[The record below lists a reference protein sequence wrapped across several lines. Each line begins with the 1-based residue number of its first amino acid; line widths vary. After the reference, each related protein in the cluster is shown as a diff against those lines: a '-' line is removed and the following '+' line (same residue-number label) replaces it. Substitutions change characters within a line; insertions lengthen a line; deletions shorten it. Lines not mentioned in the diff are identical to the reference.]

1 MDMITPSGNNGN
13 IYELKE
19 IKNVNIEVNGK
30 LVVAMN
36 AVLDILFRELKD
48 TKKIDSTNMDIIFL
62 NTVRE
67 LEDVG
72 LVKKSM
78 SLIFPFC
85 NYYTLE
91 SEELLDYMIRC
102 FERVN

>member
-1 MDMITPSGNNGN
+1 MYILFNIKKEDINSIPKPNYIRVLGYSKNGKD
-13 IYELKE
+13 YLSKLK
-19 IKNVNIEVNGK
+19 KNVNIEVNGK

-48 TKKIDSTNMDIIFL
+48 TKKIGSTNMDIIFL

-72 LVKKSM
+72 
-78 SLIFPFC
+78 
-85 NYYTLE
+85 
-91 SEELLDYMIRC
+91 
-102 FERVN
+102 

>member
-1 MDMITPSGNNGN
+1 MSIITPAGNNGN

-19 IKNVNIEVNGK
+19 IKMISIEVNGK
-30 LVVAMN
+30 VVTAMN
-36 AVLDILFRELKD
+36 AVLDMLFRELKD